1 MEGSLWKAM
10 WWLRVRMWL
19 GKALQEKA
27 KQHAVFGQI
36 MFKTDSNKRK
46 KRKSCISRIIPEK
59 CSDRSR
65 LVRGDYATG

>member
-19 GKALQEKA
+19 GKALQEQA

-36 MFKTDSNKRK
+36 MFKTDNGKGRK
-46 KRKSCISRIIPEK
+46 GKVVFHE
-59 CSDRSR
+59 
-65 LVRGDYATG
+65 